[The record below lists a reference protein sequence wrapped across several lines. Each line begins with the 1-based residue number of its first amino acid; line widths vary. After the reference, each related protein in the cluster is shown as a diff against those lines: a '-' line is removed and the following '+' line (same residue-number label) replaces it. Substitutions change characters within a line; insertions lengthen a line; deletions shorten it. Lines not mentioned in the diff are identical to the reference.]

1 MDFSDSETDS
11 AVSTIYSKFISL
23 PSNVEA
29 FKDAANAALK
39 SQFVSAPY
47 DEVQVVGL
55 NWRAND
61 LGLKRQQGSLILDET
76 KELMR
81 VFRDSYHFQARHRII
96 PSKNPEK
103 NVQKWL
109 SDIIYDLS
117 EKELRQKKN
126 LLIIYYNGHGAVK
139 DGKLIWSA

>member
-11 AVSTIYSKFISL
+11 GVSTKSPVLIPL

-29 FKDAANAALK
+29 FKDAANAALN

-55 NWRAND
+55 NWAAND
-61 LGLKRQQGSLILDET
+61 LGLKRPKRGSLILDET

-81 VFRDSYHFQARHRII
+81 VFRDEYHFQAKHRSI
-96 PSKNPEK
+96 PSNNPEK
-103 NVQKWL
+103 IVQKWL
-109 SDIIYDLS
+109 SDIIFYLS
-117 EKELRQKKN
+117 RKEMKKK
-126 LLIIYYNGHGAVK
+126 LLIIYYNGHGHME